1 MSRSIGP
8 LGLTASTVVTLVA
21 DTDGIQ
27 VYSFVAPNG
36 DLCTIGIN
44 PPGTTE
50 WGGGGCSHAGD
61 AEADGSIYERPAL
74 ESNKNNTIVKIVP
87 NGVKA
92 VTFTIHGQ
100 NVSVPVVN
108 NVATYSSTEP
118 FTVSFTSPKSHEVV
132 SDNIEATQGPASTA
146 DLPRPTRPL
155 TK

>member
-1 MSRSIGP
+1 MNRSTGP
-8 LGLTASTVVTLVA
+8 LGLTATTVVTLVA
-21 DTDGIQ
+21 NTDGIH

-36 DLCTIGIN
+36 DLCTVGIN

-61 AEADGSIYERPAL
+61 AEADGSIYERQAL
-74 ESNKNNTIVKIVP
+74 ESNRTNTIIKLVP
-87 NGVKA
+87 NGVKD
-92 VTFTIHGQ
+92 VIFTIHGQ

-132 SDNIEATQGPASTA
+132 SDNIEAAQGPAPGA
-146 DLPRPTRPL
+146 ALPRPTRPL
-155 TK
+155 PK